1 LIPLKNR
8 NFENFTLIWALLI
21 FSITITA
28 CNGGDVGLG
37 VNLIPGASV
46 IYSRNYEEEGNIRS
60 YTFTDEKIRVDH
72 PTANFVGSFNDPIFG
87 RTDGSFAAQLR
98 ISSNPVFDPAA
109 TLDSLVLRLT
119 YKEIYGDTSTVQ
131 TLNVYEMLGDLDFD
145 AKYMSTFNLKALTSP
160 NPIGTASFIPK
171 FKTDSANTDT
181 VAQYVRIRLDPLFG
195 NRLLKFDSLKM
206 ASNEEFLKNFKG
218 IYIEPSPVNRKGTL
232 IGLSPTSTA
241 MGIYYHTA
249 AKDSLFFIYNVSA
262 NSANI
267 AAFSHNYLKSE
278 FISHLNQ
285 EVIQDTLIYVQP
297 TGGTK
302 AKINIPSLDK
312 WKDST
317 SYIIDK
323 ATIVFYVDTLASD
336 MDRFHIPPRVYLKYL
351 DSTGT
356 EVFPKDS
363 ELSSYYYGGYYDS
376 TTGSYTFNITR
387 HLQQIIKKEI
397 ETTSFYLVHADRS
410 GTASR
415 VILKSGNSS
424 QPIKLQVKYTRY
436 E

>member
-1 LIPLKNR
+1 M
-8 NFENFTLIWALLI
+8 TLSWALLI
-21 FSITITA
+21 LSITITA

-46 IYSRNYEEEGNIRS
+46 IYSRNYEEKGTIKS
-60 YTFTDEKIRVDH
+60 FTYSDEKIRVDH
-72 PTANFVGSFNDPIFG
+72 PTTNFVGSFNDPIFG
-87 RTDGSFAAQLR
+87 RTEGNFAAQLR
-98 ISSNPVFDPAA
+98 ITSNPDFDPAA

-119 YKEIYGDTSTVQ
+119 YKEIYGDTATVQ
-131 TLNVYEMLGDLDFD
+131 TLKIYEMLGDLDFD
-145 AKYMSTFNLKALTSP
+145 AKYMSTFNLKALASA
-160 NPIGTASFIPK
+160 NPIGTTNFIPK

-181 VAQYVRIRLDPLFG
+181 VAQYVRFRLDPTVG
-195 NRLLKFDSLKM
+195 NRLLKMDSLKM
-206 ASNEEFLKNFKG
+206 VSNEEFLKHFKG
-218 IYIEPSPVNRKGTL
+218 IYVEATPVNRKGTL
-232 IGLSPTSTA
+232 IGITPTSTA

-249 AKDSLFFIYNVSA
+249 TKDSLFFIYNVSA

-267 AAFSHNYLKSE
+267 AAFDHNYLKSE
-278 FISHLNQ
+278 FISHMNQ
-285 EVIQDTLIYVQP
+285 EVIQDSLIYVQP

-312 WKDST
+312 WKDS
-317 SYIIDK
+317 SRYIIDK
-323 ATIVFYVDTLASD
+323 ASIVFYVDTLASD
-336 MDRFHIPPRVYLKYL
+336 LDRFHIPPRVYLKYM

-356 EVFPKDS
+356 EVFPRDS

-376 TTGSYTFNITR
+376 STGSYTFNITS
-387 HLQQIIKKEI
+387 HLQQIIKKEV
-397 ETTSFYLVHADRS
+397 ETTSFYLVHSDRS

-415 VILKSGNSS
+415 VVLKSGNSS

>member
-1 LIPLKNR
+1 
-8 NFENFTLIWALLI
+8 
-21 FSITITA
+21 
-28 CNGGDVGLG
+28 
-37 VNLIPGASV
+37 
-46 IYSRNYEEEGNIRS
+46 
-60 YTFTDEKIRVDH
+60 
-72 PTANFVGSFNDPIFG
+72 
-87 RTDGSFAAQLR
+87 
-98 ISSNPVFDPAA
+98 
-109 TLDSLVLRLT
+109 
-119 YKEIYGDTSTVQ
+119 
-131 TLNVYEMLGDLDFD
+131 
-145 AKYMSTFNLKALTSP
+145 
-160 NPIGTASFIPK
+160 
-171 FKTDSANTDT
+171 
-181 VAQYVRIRLDPLFG
+181 
-195 NRLLKFDSLKM
+195 
-206 ASNEEFLKNFKG
+206 
-218 IYIEPSPVNRKGTL
+218 
-232 IGLSPTSTA
+232 
-241 MGIYYHTA
+241 
-249 AKDSLFFIYNVSA
+249 
-262 NSANI
+262 
-267 AAFSHNYLKSE
+267 
-278 FISHLNQ
+278 
-285 EVIQDTLIYVQP
+285 LIYVQP

-336 MDRFHIPPRVYLKYL
+336 MGRFHIPPRVYLKYH

-415 VILKSGNSS
+415 VVLKSGNSS